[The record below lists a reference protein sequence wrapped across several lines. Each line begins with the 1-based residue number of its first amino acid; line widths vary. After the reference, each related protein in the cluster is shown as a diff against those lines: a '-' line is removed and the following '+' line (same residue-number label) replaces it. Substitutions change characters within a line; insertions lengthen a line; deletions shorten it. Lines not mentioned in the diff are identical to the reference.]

1 MSLIDEKL
9 LSRNSLIFILVAL
22 IALRFAVLPVL
33 DWQQSKISEI
43 QSKQIK
49 LGKTNELVISHG
61 EYQHLAV
68 KFKAEKSKLAP
79 LFYRDSNNTR
89 LQIQRDIE
97 QIFSDHDVPIERF
110 NWVLD
115 QREGSGLRK
124 LRVLVG
130 FNGQLI
136 AVMRVL
142 LDISKHGK
150 VARQVEWRQN
160 LSNKRETG
168 VGQSRGHVTLEF
180 FAFDSLQE
188 GLEPL
193 QDVSGGAAS
202 GT

>member
-22 IALRFAVLPVL
+22 IALRFAVLPLL
-33 DWQQSKISEI
+33 DWQQSRISEI
-43 QSKQIK
+43 QSKQVQ
-49 LGKTNELVISHG
+49 LGKTIDLVNSYSDYQELA
-61 EYQHLAV
+61 L
-68 KFKAEKSKLAP
+68 KLKAEKAKLAP
-79 LFYRDSNNTR
+79 LFYVDDDGAR
-89 LQIQRDIE
+89 LLIQKDIE

-115 QREGSGLRK
+115 QREDSGLRK

-130 FNGQLI
+130 FNGQLL

-188 GLEPL
+188 ALEPL